1 MPSRLP
7 PPPEFGAPLA
17 PRASPDALALLATR
31 RSASAQLLA
40 EPGPDDDQLADLL
53 RLAVRVPDHGKM
65 SPWRLIVLKGEAK
78 ARFVERVR
86 ALAADRPDTARAQA
100 ALAKL
105 SAPPTCVAV
114 VSTPR
119 LGGKPVWEQQASA
132 AAVCTTLLIAAAAM
146 GLGANWISDWY
157 GEDAGVLRLL
167 GVDPAADPAPRLTG
181 WIMLGAAADP
191 PLERARPDL
200 SKVVQTW
207 SG

>member
-7 PPPEFGAPLA
+7 PQPEFGAPLA
-17 PRASPDALALLATR
+17 PRPSLDTLELLATR

-40 EPGPDDDQLADLL
+40 APGPDDDQLADLL

-65 SPWRLIVLKGEAK
+65 SPWRLVVLKGEAK

-86 ALAADRPDTARAQA
+86 ALAADRPDAAKAQA
-100 ALAKL
+100 ALVKL
-105 SAPPTCVAV
+105 SAPPVCVAV
-114 VSTPR
+114 VSVPR
-119 LGGKPVWEQQASA
+119 LGAKPVWEQQASA

-181 WIMLGAAADP
+181 WIMLGAPAEP
-191 PLERARPDL
+191 PLERARPDMAQ
-200 SKVVQTW
+200 VVEVW